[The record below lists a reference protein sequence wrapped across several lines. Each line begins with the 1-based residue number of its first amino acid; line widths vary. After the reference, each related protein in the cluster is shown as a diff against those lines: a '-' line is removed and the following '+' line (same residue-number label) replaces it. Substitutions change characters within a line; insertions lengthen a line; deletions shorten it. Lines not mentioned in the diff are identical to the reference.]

1 MILGRL
7 NYKQEQSKMDKIYI
21 KLTPN
26 NKRSAP
32 NHPSYVAPIN
42 PKSPPG
48 KEWRI
53 GVKIGD
59 NWYNQAAFDEVAEN
73 GEPTG
78 NITVQLTP
86 NDSAKSSSSG
96 GGGSPAYAPKPF
108 AKQQSYGNNKPQRW

>member
-1 MILGRL
+1 
-7 NYKQEQSKMDKIYI
+7 MDKIYI

-78 NITVQLTP
+78 NLTVQLTP

-96 GGGSPAYAPKPF
+96 GSGSPAYAPKPF
-108 AKQQSYGNNKPQRW
+108 AKQQSYGKNKPQRR

>member
-1 MILGRL
+1 
-7 NYKQEQSKMDKIYI
+7 MDKIYI

-78 NITVQLTP
+78 NLTVQLTP
-86 NDSAKSSSSG
+86 NDTSKSSG
-96 GGGSPAYAPKPF
+96 TGGGSAPAQVAKPF

>member
-1 MILGRL
+1 MKTGRL

-78 NITVQLTP
+78 NLTVQLTP

-96 GGGSPAYAPKPF
+96 GSGTPAYAPKPF